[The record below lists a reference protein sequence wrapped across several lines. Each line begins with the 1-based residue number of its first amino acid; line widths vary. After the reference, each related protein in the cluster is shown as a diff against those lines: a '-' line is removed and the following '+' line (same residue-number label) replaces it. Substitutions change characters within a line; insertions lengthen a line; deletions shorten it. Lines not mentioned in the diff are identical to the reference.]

1 MRVAG
6 SYLSKTAA
14 LVARPSPIKNLPF
27 RTRNHLAASV
37 RRDKFRGV
45 QPHPLQG
52 PTAVLC
58 SRRQV
63 CRSLSPPGG
72 AGRGV
77 AAGLPPGCRQES
89 TRPRVAARPASPRPH
104 PGPSGPPELG
114 PSLGEPHHCSCEEV
128 PFIVIMLSPASRE
141 KEETQC
147 PGPLHK
153 AGMCQRRHVG
163 SQQGAGEW

>member
-72 AGRGV
+72 VGRRP
-77 AAGLPPGCRQES
+77 AAGLPPGKHTAAGSS
-89 TRPRVAARPASPRPH
+89 TPCFTPSPPRPVGPTRAGPQ
-104 PGPSGPPELG
+104 PGGTS
-114 PSLGEPHHCSCEEV
+114 SLQ
-128 PFIVIMLSPASRE
+128 L
-141 KEETQC
+141 
-147 PGPLHK
+147 
-153 AGMCQRRHVG
+153 
-163 SQQGAGEW
+163 